1 MRGCRQWLSIYHPK
15 SSILIIVIIFGGS
28 SQNFNSQ
35 NVNSIFYLSHPPQT
49 LVFQHVQVACTS
61 TGVKHLHHKA
71 LEFDVGVY
79 FESNGHGTVL
89 FSQRATETFQKAS
102 EDERWEGGKSK
113 EDVKG
118 TCMWL
123 VCVLCLCF
131 SFCFRLSAAA
141 REAASQLY
149 ALTQLINQVKKPLS
163 KTGFKN
169 GPPFCCI
176 PAIPAPSFVCVCVI
190 LLWFCFRYR
199 R

>member
-15 SSILIIVIIFGGS
+15 SSILIIVIIFGVLPKISTLKMSTPS
-28 SQNFNSQ
+28 S
-35 NVNSIFYLSHPPQT
+35 IYHIPPQPP
-49 LVFQHVQVACTS
+49 VFQHVQVACTS

-102 EDERWEGGKSK
+102 EDERWEGGNSK

-176 PAIPAPSFVCVCVI
+176 PAIPAPSFVCV
-190 LLWFCFRYR
+190 
-199 R
+199 